1 MDYFSIGVGFLAG
14 MITYRM
20 FINILGIGYAARFFK
35 EIEKHCIMLL
45 AAATESIA
53 YIQQV
58 KYTYMTDLGIS
69 DKTIKVTQ
77 NIEKQNFEL
86 WKASVVTN
94 MRANYPK
101 YIDPS
106 YSDWEGALKLLDSIY
121 KRKRT

>member
-1 MDYFSIGVGFLAG
+1 
-14 MITYRM
+14 
-20 FINILGIGYAARFFK
+20 
-35 EIEKHCIMLL
+35 MLL

-58 KYTYMTDLGIS
+58 KYTYMSDLGVS
-69 DKTIKVTQ
+69 EKTIKVTQ

-101 YIDPS
+101 YIEPS
-106 YSDWEGALKLLDSIY
+106 YGDWEGALKLLDNIY